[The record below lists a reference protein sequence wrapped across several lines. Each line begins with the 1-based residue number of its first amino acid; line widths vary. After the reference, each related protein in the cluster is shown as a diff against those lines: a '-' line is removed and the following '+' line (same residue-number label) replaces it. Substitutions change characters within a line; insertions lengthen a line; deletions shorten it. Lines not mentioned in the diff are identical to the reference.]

1 MDWDWPLA
9 VKSSVAWAWLRDSP
23 WLRWFLFWIVLG
35 EKVSPV
41 LFTGTTCVT
50 DAMVH
55 HRGSWWPERLR
66 HGHHWASEAELAS
79 HPWELAVIKKVL
91 HSVLCEV
98 CQVSPYLC
106 LWSCWSGIL
115 KWCTQSCYETVSLSL
130 FLRFCMVMCVCVCVC
145 TRVHACVCVCMHV
158 CVCVF
163 LCFFLCVRVW
173 VHVRLCP
180 CLWVCKH
187 RHMGACVCLCARTHL
202 CVYLE
207 LWCCSSSFI
216 PKFIHT
222 LFKCKPGSTVAAE
235 QVMHMTV

>member
-130 FLRFCMVMCVCVCVC
+130 FLRFCMVMCVCVCVHARAC
-145 TRVHACVCVCMHV
+145 MCVCVHACVFFFLCV
-158 CVCVF
+158 CVCV
-163 LCFFLCVRVW
+163 CVCEFMCVCAHVYECASTGIW
-173 VHVRLCP
+173 VHVY
-180 CLWVCKH
+180 
-187 RHMGACVCLCARTHL
+187 ACVHALTS
-202 CVYLE
+202 VYTLNCGAVPV
-207 LWCCSSSFI
+207 LSSPSSSTRCSSASQ
-216 PKFIHT
+216 
-222 LFKCKPGSTVAAE
+222 VA
-235 QVMHMTV
+235 QLLLSR